1 MPALSG
7 WMETAA
13 VTKAQL
19 AAIKDWGCQQPH
31 DLSRITAPTLIAN
44 GDHDRMVPTSL
55 SEDMH
60 QRIPNSTLVIYPD
73 AGHGGVLHRYQEF
86 IPTLLIPTLLAH
98 LET

>member
-13 VTKAQL
+13 VNKAQL

-60 QRIPNSTLVIYPD
+60 QRIPNSTVVIYPD
-73 AGHGGVLHRYQEF
+73 AGHGGVFHRYQEF
-86 IPTLLIPTLLAH
+86 IPTLLAH
-98 LET
+98 LDT

>member
-1 MPALSG
+1 MPFSVSGYLPCLLLSRRC
-7 WMETAA
+7 
-13 VTKAQL
+13 
-19 AAIKDWGCQQPH
+19 CQQPH

-73 AGHGGVLHRYQEF
+73 AGHGGVFHRYQEF
-86 IPTLLIPTLLAH
+86 IPTLLAH
-98 LET
+98 LDA